1 MSSPDNVPAEKTLFG
16 HPRGLTYLFSTE
28 MAERFSYYG
37 MTSILIFYLSK
48 HLLLPGNHDEVIG
61 YDAVKRAFEAV
72 VGPTT
77 VNGFASELSSLY
89 SGLVYLT
96 PWIGGV
102 LADRIFGQRYTV
114 IVGGILMAIG
124 EFMLTQDSLFFF
136 GLLFLIVG
144 NGAFKPNISTQ
155 VGNLYRA
162 GDSRIDRAY
171 SIFYIGINLGAF
183 LSPFICGT
191 LADKVG
197 YHWGFFAAGVGMVLG
212 VLVYVFSLRTLP
224 PDRITRIRRGEA
236 TETRAKLT
244 GQDWKAIGA
253 LVALCIP
260 ITFFWTTYQQ
270 QAIAIQ
276 FWADSFTD
284 RRVVPGLIN
293 FVMPPE
299 WSQSIN
305 PIMIFAFTPVVIW
318 YWTRQARRGKEP
330 STVMKMAIGSFLL
343 AASFVIMAGVAMLA
357 GPTGHVSWMWL
368 ILFFTVYTF
377 GELYLSPIG
386 LSLVA
391 RVAPAQVLSMMMGF
405 WFITSFIG
413 NTASGYLGSF
423 WDKMAKPEFF
433 LVTAII
439 PAVATVVIW
448 LFDRPLKPILE
459 ERMKVPTPG
468 QDLATEEAPA

>member
-1 MSSPDNVPAEKTLFG
+1 MSSPDIVPAEKTLFG

-37 MTSILIFYLSK
+37 MTAILVLYLTK
-48 HLLLPGNHDEVIG
+48 HLLLTGHAEGVIG
-61 YDAVKRAFEAV
+61 YQAVKHAFESV
-72 VGPTT
+72 VGPVSVTA
-77 VNGFASELSSLY
+77 FASDIAGLY
-89 SGLVYLT
+89 TGLVYLT
-96 PWIGGV
+96 PFFGGL
-102 LADRIFGQRYTV
+102 LADRVFGQRYTV
-114 IVGGILMAIG
+114 IVGGVLMAIG
-124 EFMLTQDSLFFF
+124 EFLLTQESLFFF
-136 GLLFLIVG
+136 GLLFLIFG

-171 SIFYIGINLGAF
+171 SIFYVGINLGAF

-197 YHWGFFAAGVGMVLG
+197 YQWGFFAAGVGMVLG

-224 PDRITRIRRGEA
+224 PDRITRMRRGE
-236 TETRAKLT
+236 TTSSRAKLSSR
-244 GQDWKAIGA
+244 DWKSIGA

-270 QAIAIQ
+270 QSIAIL
-276 FWADSFTD
+276 FWSDSFTD
-284 RRVVPGLIN
+284 RRVIPGLLN
-293 FVMPPE
+293 YVMPPE

-305 PIMIFAFTPVVIW
+305 PIMIFAFTPLVIW
-318 YWTRQARRGKEP
+318 YWARQAQRGKEP
-330 STVMKMAIGSFLL
+330 TTVMKMAIGSFLV
-343 AASFVIMAGVAMLA
+343 AASFVIMAGVAMMT
-357 GPTGHVSWMWL
+357 GPSGHSNWLWL
-368 ILFFTVYTF
+368 IPFFVVYTF

-391 RVAPAQVLSMMMGF
+391 RVAPPQVLSMMMGF
-405 WFITSFIG
+405 WFITSFVG
-413 NTASGYLGSF
+413 NTLSGYLGSF
-423 WDKMAKPEFF
+423 WDKVDKTEFF
-433 LVTAII
+433 LISAAI
-439 PAVATVVIW
+439 PGVAAVIIW

-468 QDLATEEAPA
+468 PDLATEEAPA